1 MKNNVFIQISFEI
14 SDWLALEYVIIK
26 IFRIIKE
33 NEVHLLM
40 MKFNCKSKKVWLI
53 LIKMKNTYIQRKEI
67 VKSHLKYLYKIKNS
81 LMISKKVLIFII
93 THCVK
98 IVDLL

>member
-40 MKFNCKSKKVWLI
+40 MKFNCKSKKV
-53 LIKMKNTYIQRKEI
+53 
-67 VKSHLKYLYKIKNS
+67 
-81 LMISKKVLIFII
+81 
-93 THCVK
+93 
-98 IVDLL
+98 